1 MGSYPG
7 VRFFEEL
14 GQLYDYITQLEELDK
29 ALAKK
34 AVSYYLTHDVE
45 LKNRIEQ
52 ILRNKSCAVDG
63 TTWDRHGVCEGYDYD
78 NADLKNVSVDT
89 HIKNID
95 YISEE
100 KIILTLR
107 ISSQF
112 EFECSYFDE
121 SNSPWDSEED
131 CYWWKTYGIN
141 YESHNFV
148 LFGGCG
154 L

>member
-63 TTWDRHGVCEGYDYD
+63 TTWDAMAFAKV
-78 NADLKNVSVDT
+78 T
-89 HIKNID
+89 IMIT
-95 YISEE
+95 
-100 KIILTLR
+100 LTL
-107 ISSQF
+107 
-112 EFECSYFDE
+112 
-121 SNSPWDSEED
+121 
-131 CYWWKTYGIN
+131 KM
-141 YESHNFV
+141 
-148 LFGGCG
+148 
-154 L
+154 